1 VRDRATTN
9 RATQQH
15 AKAKIESI
23 ETSATAGAMTGNAP
37 SKKQPT
43 FEQLSLANISLSST
57 RTDLSA
63 RLQKSIRYSG
73 SLSRMSGGDD
83 KDPMSLPMCVAASVA
98 VLPFVMRFYCGG
110 FGVKRQVQEALLASA
125 LGSCSFER
133 RVYRMGGVSVA
144 LDRL

>member
-1 VRDRATTN
+1 MCVLSLVAVKGTN

-63 RLQKSIRYSG
+63 RLHSQFAIVG
-73 SLSRMSGGDD
+73 
-83 KDPMSLPMCVAASVA
+83 
-98 VLPFVMRFYCGG
+98 
-110 FGVKRQVQEALLASA
+110 ALA
-125 LGSCSFER
+125 
-133 RVYRMGGVSVA
+133 
-144 LDRL
+144 D